1 MALLLRGGRASLNWR
16 HLLWNSGALL
26 LLLLREEVLLRLRQ
40 RLLLLLLLG
49 ELLGAQLGQELRI
62 VLLLLVQR
70 EQRRLRAG

>member
-40 RLLLLLLLG
+40 RLLLLLG